1 METCCLACAAGALGA
16 LAATARRYEHGAP
29 LVFQG
34 CQVRRLV
41 SHEGLQYKL
50 LISLPHSYFYPSQS
64 EMRYPTV
71 YALDGE
77 PYLLPLLAT
86 VARTERFFR
95 SSSGF
100 RKI

>member
-16 LAATARRYEHGAP
+16 LAGATAHRYEQNAP

-50 LISLPHSYFYPSQS
+50 CLECQAMNISMNISMKCIFLGEVEAHIPS
-64 EMRYPTV
+64 
-71 YALDGE
+71 A
-77 PYLLPLLAT
+77 
-86 VARTERFFR
+86 
-95 SSSGF
+95 
-100 RKI
+100 